1 MQSHISAQQ
10 PLGLDP
16 ISHLLDVV
24 ETRMIESISANAT
37 TVSKKSLGAVD
48 AAAYHLGAGGQR
60 VRAKIALQAGL
71 AVGLSATDAINIA
84 AAVELMHNASL
95 VHDDIQDRDEIR
107 RGQQTVWFR
116 FGVNTAICTGD
127 LLLSAAYATLCKLE
141 NPHALASMVL
151 LVHERT
157 AMAID
162 GQCADL
168 AAGESF
174 AVNDIGDDVGDGS
187 HAITRYQQIA
197 IAKSGALLSLPIEL
211 VLLASGHKEYL
222 PDARRAAEAF
232 SVSYQ
237 IVDDLH
243 DVQSD
248 TCPHTAR
255 GALNIISVYKKAGH
269 ADRSA
274 EKAKRLGL
282 EQIDLAIASAK
293 RLPHNAGAQLMDCA
307 HQLRNVLSERKL
319 EALIGDN

>member
-10 PLGLDP
+10 SLGPDS

-37 TVSKKSLGAVD
+37 RVSKKSMGAVD

-60 VRAKIALQAGL
+60 VRAKIALQASI
-71 AVGLSATDAINIA
+71 AVGLSAADAISIA

-95 VHDDIQDRDEIR
+95 VHDDIQDADAMR
-107 RGQQTVWFR
+107 RGQQAVWFR

-141 NPHALASMVL
+141 NSHALASMVL
-151 LVHERT
+151 LVHECT
-157 AMAID
+157 AAAID

-168 AAGESF
+168 AAGANS
-174 AVNDIGDDVGDGS
+174 VGNDAGDAI

-211 VLLASGHKEYL
+211 VLLASGHKKYL

-232 SVSYQ
+232 SVCYQ

-248 TCPHTAR
+248 TCAHA
-255 GALNIISVYKKAGH
+255 AQQAFNIISVFKAAGH
-269 ADRSA
+269 ADGSA
-274 EKAKRLGL
+274 EKAKQLGL

-293 RLPHNAGAQLMDCA
+293 RLPLHAGAQLTDYA
-307 HQLRNVLSERKL
+307 YQLRDVLSARKL
-319 EALIGDN
+319 EALVGDS